1 MKELFLQIA
10 NMSITASWLV
20 VVIALI
26 RFVFKKAPK
35 SMICFLWV
43 FVAIRLIVPFSFESA
58 FSLIPST
65 NMIPDEIIEA
75 VPDSIGTV
83 QTPSNNEIQV
93 IIPNQNYQEKLDVT
107 VPSADSDAQLETK
120 ITWIEVVPS
129 VWIIGII
136 VMAGYAIYSYQKIYH
151 QVQVSI
157 NTEGNIWICDDLSS
171 PFILGTLNPKIYV
184 PSYLNETE
192 LKYVLAHERAH
203 LKRLDHWWKPL
214 GYILLTIYW
223 FNPVIWAAYFLLCSD
238 IEMACDEKVIKTLG
252 EQNKIEYSRA
262 LLSCSVPRNMILA
275 CPLAFGEV
283 SVKQRVKS
291 VLNYKKPAFW
301 VLICVLVICVAIPVF
316 FLSDPKYK
324 VPEKV
329 RVIRLEDGM
338 TFDLTQDHEREL
350 LANLME
356 LSYTE
361 SQLPWSYEYEFE
373 LDGSIYEV
381 MTKSELIR
389 IRKDGKYFSR
399 IEDKTLLNEYLI
411 MFGESPETV
420 SDEKVTLK
428 SSNQMRKVTMT
439 DLSSKKTYS
448 IDQWTETIVSWFEN
462 DAVKVMDADLQTYL
476 NKQSTLVGGNELF
489 LSLSL
494 CDGSG
499 NELSSFELFE
509 EGNLIAMD
517 GKLAVI
523 EKDTEFLK
531 EYLEPWCE
539 DCTISA
545 GNTDAFVSDPEVI
558 KLLGFDPMQA
568 DNMKAL
574 GKVGGMGVES
584 DNVRYQSVYVYEY
597 YMELQNGRL
606 RIIKIQTG
614 ESHVF
619 SQPSDFIALAS
630 YSTCDGYAGYV
641 YGLTASGE
649 VYRIYTDHYYN
660 YWDGQFEYT
669 FEEGLSEVLRPF
681 GLKEKVVALALKD
694 DTDPYTTCG
703 GFTVYGVDSEGRIR
717 TLSSFESGNSYE
729 GNERKDIHP
738 YTDFLRVETERGRTP
753 HPMGTEEAPV
763 TYLLFMEDGSAMLGY
778 DYGEFDLRWDNEFL
792 TYNNEVLKFTRV
804 VTEINIKYNEGNV
817 FLIDDE
823 QRIFYLMIDES
834 DGEEIELTYMGEMET
849 LIFEVN
855 EKGNQICRGI
865 KRTDGTTIDVAS
877 KYTNF
882 TYLSDESKLQ
892 DKVANG
898 EASVNTVE
906 IWDIILHGDE
916 EWVYFGAQNPSDN
929 FDVALPAGTL
939 SEFRKGDVVEV
950 IYTTREVPVD
960 HKTHIEYQLLSI
972 KKTEGLYE
980 KSHTFSEIV
989 GFKPVSIKIEQQS
1002 LSGTEVIMIDS
1013 VNEIQFF
1020 MKRMDEVPVYEDY
1033 VEQFGAGGTT
1043 YAVTLTG
1050 ENGETI
1056 EIENDLIV
1064 RVVDSSGSEKFYGPH
1079 RTASNNK
1086 DYSDILYELCS
1097 TKAKT
1102 IYEAIGEIRAVEIKN
1117 NEAIVSV
1124 LYDETIPKLIEL
1136 KSSLELAKDLKIGDV
1151 VSLDYFYQG
1160 TEKWINS
1167 YEDYQGYYTMEHQVM
1182 NYIEFEPVKITI
1194 QSNEVFDSNGNSTQ
1208 ETFAVLDKKDE
1219 IDRFIKEL
1227 DKVVFYED
1235 PLLEPR
1241 FVSDDYECYIIT
1253 FEDESG
1259 LWCEV
1264 GISARVTFNPHKG
1277 PRNYYCYHFTE
1288 DVLMIQ
1294 DVIKKFIE

>member
-10 NMSITASWLV
+10 NMSITASWIVL
-20 VVIALI
+20 VIALI
-26 RFVFKKAPK
+26 RFVFKNAPK

-58 FSLIPST
+58 LSLIPST
-65 NMIPDEIIEA
+65 SMIPNEIIET
-75 VPDSIGTV
+75 VPDSTINV
-83 QTPSNNEIQV
+83 QTPSNNEGQV
-93 IIPNQNYQEKLDVT
+93 IIPNQENIELNAPVGDSNIQPDTRLTWMDVL
-107 VPSADSDAQLETK
+107 P
-120 ITWIEVVPS
+120 W
-129 VWIIGII
+129 VWMSGMF
-136 VMAGYAIYSYQKIYH
+136 VMAGYAIYSYLKIVH
-151 QVQVSI
+151 QVQASL

-171 PFILGTLNPKIYV
+171 PFILGMLNPKIYV

-223 FNPVIWAAYFLLCSD
+223 FNPVIWVAYFLLCSD

-252 EQNKIEYSRA
+252 DQNKIEYSKT

-301 VLICVLVICVAIPVF
+301 VLVCALVVCVAVPVF

-329 RVIRLEDGM
+329 RVICLEDGM

-361 SQLPWSYEYEFE
+361 SQLPWDYEYQFE
-373 LDGSIYEV
+373 LDGSVYEV
-381 MTKSELIR
+381 ITESELIR

-399 IEDKTLLNEYLI
+399 MEDNALLNDYLM
-411 MFGESPETV
+411 MFGEYPETV

-428 SSNQMRKVTMT
+428 SSDQMRKVTMT

-462 DAVKVMDADLQTYL
+462 DTVKVMDADLQTYL
-476 NKQSTLVGGNELF
+476 NKQSTLVDGNALF

-494 CDGSG
+494 CDASG

-558 KLLGFDPMQA
+558 ELLGFDPMQA

-584 DNVRYQSVYVYEY
+584 DNATYQSVYVYGY

-606 RIIKIQTG
+606 RIIKTQTG

-641 YGLTASGE
+641 YGLTSSGE
-649 VYRIYTDHYYN
+649 VYRIYTDHYHN

-694 DTDPYTTCG
+694 DTDPYTTCC
-703 GFTVYGVDSEGRIR
+703 GFTVYGVDSEGRMR
-717 TLSSFESGNSYE
+717 TLSSFKAGNSYE

-778 DYGEFDLRWDNEFL
+778 DYGTFDLRWDNEFL
-792 TYNNEVLKFTRV
+792 TYNNEILKFTRI
-804 VTEINIKYNEGNV
+804 VTEINIEYNEGNV

-865 KRTDGTTIDVAS
+865 KRTDDTTIDVAS

-882 TYLSDESKLQ
+882 TYLSDVSKLEDQ
-892 DKVANG
+892 VANG

-906 IWDIILHGDE
+906 IWDIILHGNE

-960 HKTHIEYQLLSI
+960 HKTRIEYQLLSI

-989 GFKPVSIKIEQQS
+989 GFKPVSIKIEQHS
-1002 LSGTEVIMIDS
+1002 LSGTEVIVMDS
-1013 VNEIQFF
+1013 MNEIQSFI
-1020 MKRMDEVPVYEDY
+1020 KRMDEVLVYEDF
-1033 VEQFGAGGTT
+1033 VEQFGAGGSS
-1043 YAVTLTG
+1043 YVVVLTG
-1050 ENGETI
+1050 KQGETI
-1056 EIENDLIV
+1056 EIKSDLIV
-1064 RVVDSSGSEKFYGPH
+1064 RVMDSSGSEKFYGPH
-1079 RTASNNK
+1079 RTATNNK
-1086 DYSDILYELCS
+1086 DYS
-1097 TKAKT
+1097 A
-1102 IYEAIGEIRAVEIKN
+1102 
-1117 NEAIVSV
+1117 V
-1124 LYDETIPKLIEL
+1124 LYKL
-1136 KSSLELAKDLKIGDV
+1136 
-1151 VSLDYFYQG
+1151 
-1160 TEKWINS
+1160 
-1167 YEDYQGYYTMEHQVM
+1167 
-1182 NYIEFEPVKITI
+1182 
-1194 QSNEVFDSNGNSTQ
+1194 
-1208 ETFAVLDKKDE
+1208 
-1219 IDRFIKEL
+1219 
-1227 DKVVFYED
+1227 
-1235 PLLEPR
+1235 
-1241 FVSDDYECYIIT
+1241 FVE
-1253 FEDESG
+1253 
-1259 LWCEV
+1259 
-1264 GISARVTFNPHKG
+1264 
-1277 PRNYYCYHFTE
+1277 
-1288 DVLMIQ
+1288 
-1294 DVIKKFIE
+1294 